1 MKHHFNYT
9 DECNPF
15 GDNTLSTP
23 FVWKLK
29 NKYEKIKHGNKIKVT
44 TNSLLENSLSKISE
58 IEQVKKRREE
68 RDKERAMFEDYKLQ
82 LEKQRNQINI
92 KEYIEQEELFFINQQ
107 IQSSDDRISHNHI
120 QIVDIF
126 RIATKIDS
134 GESIQNVYLENY
146 LTPFYYM
153 LEDKNKDEDQKTIT
167 VKDLKKEREN
177 LMKHHFN
184 YTDECNP
191 FGDNT
196 LSTPFV
202 WKLKNKYEKI
212 KHGNKIKVTTNSLLE
227 NSLSKISEI
236 EQVKKRREERD
247 KERAMFE
254 DYKLQLEKQRNQ
266 INIKEYIE
274 QEELFFINQQI
285 QSSDDRISH
294 NHIQI
299 VDIFRI
305 ATKIDSGESIQ
316 NVYLEN
322 YLTPFYYMLEDLN
335 ERDLE
340 NCTKQIKLLISHDR
354 LFNEKKYHNYWNSLY
369 FFCEYY
375 LNKFNDDEPYKAKE
389 LDEKTNK
396 KIEEFFKNKD
406 YDELIT
412 YEHKIKNKIITNDTE
427 KFDSIF
433 WNNILLKIPFF
444 KAKYILDDFRN
455 KLLKKINITTGHFE
469 KKKISQN
476 RRPNQ
481 EKKEIDDSEKIIFEC
496 KSIELLPFETFEDD
510 ENVHVYLPHEELE
523 ERKEINENIFL
534 RLQKNI
540 IDTNIEDEEERE
552 DTHIKYENI
561 KKSDIL
567 EKGDE
572 LNDNHFNMINKLF
585 TKEKQIYDHFVQKE
599 RQKGNKDGII
609 LKDVTYKSNNRINNT
624 ITTLLK
630 NNLMISR
637 KPLYFNRI
645 KTSFDW
651 NKYNKTHYDYE
662 NTPPKYICGYKFNI
676 FYTNLLNSN
685 QKPSWKIC
693 PCDEEGTVLIVF
705 HGGPPYID
713 IAFKIINSE
722 WSYDKHRGF
731 RNVFSRGILQLYF
744 NFKKKRYRR

>member
-1 MKHHFNYT
+1 MMGSLSSDRTSDKSFSSSRSSSPEKSKYNKRSNEKTHKHRHRERRYSTSRSRSSTSLDSKSSESYKHSHKKSSRKYEKRRHGKSASSSDESSYGSRTSSSDDEMLRKKHKKKREKEKKEKKKHRRDTSSDDERERRKEKHKKKKKKDKHKDKNKDGDQKTITVKDLKKERENLMKHHFNYT

-44 TNSLLENSLSKISE
+44 TNSLLQNSLSKISE

-126 RIATKIDS
+126 RIATKIES
-134 GESIQNVYLENY
+134 GESVQNV
-146 LTPFYYM
+146 
-153 LEDKNKDEDQKTIT
+153 
-167 VKDLKKEREN
+167 
-177 LMKHHFN
+177 H
-184 YTDECNP
+184 
-191 FGDNT
+191 
-196 LSTPFV
+196 
-202 WKLKNKYEKI
+202 
-212 KHGNKIKVTTNSLLE
+212 
-227 NSLSKISEI
+227 
-236 EQVKKRREERD
+236 
-247 KERAMFE
+247 
-254 DYKLQLEKQRNQ
+254 
-266 INIKEYIE
+266 
-274 QEELFFINQQI
+274 
-285 QSSDDRISH
+285 
-294 NHIQI
+294 
-299 VDIFRI
+299 
-305 ATKIDSGESIQ
+305 
-316 NVYLEN
+316 LEN

-340 NCTKQIKLLISHDR
+340 NCTKQIKLLISHDK

-375 LNKFNDDEPYKAKE
+375 LNKFNDDEEPYKTKE

-427 KFDSIF
+427 NFDSIF

-455 KLLKKINITTGHFE
+455 KLLKKINITSEHFE

-476 RRPNQ
+476 IRTNQ

-496 KSIELLPFETFEDD
+496 KSIELLPLETFEDD
-510 ENVHVYLPHEELE
+510 EDVHVYLPHEELE

-540 IDTNIEDEEERE
+540 IDTNIEEEGE
-552 DTHIKYENI
+552 DNHIKYENI

-567 EKGDE
+567 EKDNE
-572 LNDNHFNMINKLF
+572 INDNHFNMINKLF

-609 LKDVTYKSNNRINNT
+609 LKDVTYKSNNHINNT
-624 ITTLLK
+624 ITSLLK

>member
-1 MKHHFNYT
+1 MMKNLLPDQSSDKSFSSSQSSYPEKSKYSKSSDSEHEIRKKKKKKSDENTHKHRHRNIHRERHYSTRRSRSDRSLDSKSRKSYKHSHKKLSQKYEKRRHGKNTSSSDESSSRSETNSSDDEILRKKHKKEKEKKEKKKDKNKKNKKNKNKDNDQKTITVKDLKKERENLMKRHFNYT

-15 GDNTLSTP
+15 GDDTLSTP

-44 TNSLLENSLSKISE
+44 TNSLLQNSLSKISE

-107 IQSSDDRISHNHI
+107 IQSSNDRISHNHI

-126 RIATKIDS
+126 RIATKLES
-134 GESIQNVYLENY
+134 GESV
-146 LTPFYYM
+146 
-153 LEDKNKDEDQKTIT
+153 
-167 VKDLKKEREN
+167 
-177 LMKHHFN
+177 
-184 YTDECNP
+184 
-191 FGDNT
+191 
-196 LSTPFV
+196 
-202 WKLKNKYEKI
+202 
-212 KHGNKIKVTTNSLLE
+212 
-227 NSLSKISEI
+227 
-236 EQVKKRREERD
+236 
-247 KERAMFE
+247 
-254 DYKLQLEKQRNQ
+254 RN
-266 INIKEYIE
+266 I
-274 QEELFFINQQI
+274 
-285 QSSDDRISH
+285 H
-294 NHIQI
+294 
-299 VDIFRI
+299 
-305 ATKIDSGESIQ
+305 
-316 NVYLEN
+316 LEN

-335 ERDLE
+335 EHDLE

-354 LFNEKKYHNYWNSLY
+354 IFNEKKYHKYWNSLY

-375 LNKFNDDEPYKAKE
+375 LSKLNGDEEYSKTKE
-389 LDEKTNK
+389 IDEKTNK

-412 YEHKIKNKIITNDTE
+412 YENKIKNKIITNDTE
-427 KFDSIF
+427 NFDSFF

-444 KAKYILDDFRN
+444 KAKYILDDFRS
-455 KLLKKINITTGHFE
+455 KLLKKINITNEHFE
-469 KKKISQN
+469 KKKTSQN
-476 RRPNQ
+476 MRTNQ

-496 KSIELLPFETFEDD
+496 KNIELLPLEMFEDD
-510 ENVHVYLPHEELE
+510 KDVHVYLPHEELE

-534 RLQKNI
+534 KLQKNI
-540 IDTNIEDEEERE
+540 IDTNIEEESE
-552 DTHIKYENI
+552 DNYIKYGNI
-561 KKSDIL
+561 IKSDIL
-567 EKGDE
+567 KKD
-572 LNDNHFNMINKLF
+572 NKIDDNHFNMINKLF
-585 TKEKQIYDHFVQKE
+585 TKEKQVYDNFVQKE

-609 LKDVTYKSNNRINNT
+609 LKDVTYKSSNNINNT
-624 ITTLLK
+624 ITTLIK

-676 FYTNLLNSN
+676 FYTNLLNSK
-685 QKPSWKIC
+685 QKPSWKIY

-722 WSYDKHRGF
+722 WCYDKHRGF